1 MKKLDT
7 RSITALGL
15 LVAVEIVLSR
25 FCSINAWDLDKSIQ
39 QTEKLKTYRDKTGRT
54 LWICHDAKQWYDVKK
69 FPEYYE

>member
-25 FCSINAWDLDKSIQ
+25 FCSINAWDLKIGFSFLPVAVAACGSD
-39 QTEKLKTYRDKTGRT
+39 RWR
-54 LWICHDAKQWYDVKK
+54 
-69 FPEYYE
+69 PP